1 MLDEATWHAWLD
13 FLETQGITS
22 RALLQGPA
30 IDNDFTAIE
39 AVIGRPLPEALKV
52 LYRFS
57 NGQLRSG
64 RDGISFRHDDGA
76 KLHKADYRQPCGAE
90 VTHRHISLRVAHRT
104 NCSCGERALVGG
116 HPAPPSDT

>member
-76 KLHKADYRQPCGAE
+76 KFQGRLP
-90 VTHRHISLRVAHRT
+90 T
-104 NCSCGERALVGG
+104 ALW
-116 HPAPPSDT
+116 S